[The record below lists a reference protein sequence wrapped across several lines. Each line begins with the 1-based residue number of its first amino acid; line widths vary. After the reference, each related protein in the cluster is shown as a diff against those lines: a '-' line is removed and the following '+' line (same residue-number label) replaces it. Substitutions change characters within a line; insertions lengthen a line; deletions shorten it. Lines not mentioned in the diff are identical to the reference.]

1 MGTQSIKHVSQ
12 NLHISEVLCFRSR
25 PNGKLHLIKF
35 VLVLSAVQD
44 ADEITAMGYYALNKS
59 TLLTTFGTI
68 LSFYFVLFSLQN

>member
-1 MGTQSIKHVSQ
+1 MD
-12 NLHISEVLCFRSR
+12 
-25 PNGKLHLIKF
+25 KLHLIKF